1 MNWDRIKGNLEH
13 LNQHSNKPRMSM
25 LNEEQLD
32 EVTGKRNLHIGK
44 LMESYGV
51 SDEQIEKE
59 FSDWQKMHT
68 DYE

>member
-1 MNWDRIKGNLEH
+1 
-13 LNQHSNKPRMSM
+13 
-25 LNEEQLD
+25 LD